1 MKVYAKIRQNGEY
14 HSQNISQAVYG
25 FREMGAE
32 IVRYQKIS
40 DIYESVTKE
49 DIVLD
54 YITQVE
60 MILKKFGVV
69 PACEDYPVELR
80 KFMGRN
86 VWKDTINSINT
97 HPEKWGVFVKP
108 VKSKA
113 FTGHVIRSSKD
124 LIGCGSCYENYEVL
138 CCDVIAPKMEWR
150 GFIIYDE
157 LVDIRPYRGDYHY
170 HFDAEVVD
178 QIVEAFRTI
187 RERPMGG
194 SLDFAVIEK
203 NGKLQDQ
210 TQAVTESLETKESE
224 KEELRRKKETKDN
237 EILLLSHK
245 VESNTLLITHYE
257 ELEKQSDE
265 KKDTKTAEIE
275 VLKKETVQKKQEISN
290 GQKKLEE
297 LEELQGISLII

>member
-14 HSQNISQAVYG
+14 HSQAVYG

-124 LIGCGSCYENYEVL
+124 LIGCGRSTVCT
-138 CCDVIAPKMEWR
+138 
-150 GFIIYDE
+150 
-157 LVDIRPYRGDYHY
+157 
-170 HFDAEVVD
+170 
-178 QIVEAFRTI
+178 VEAVMKIMKYFVA
-187 RERPMGG
+187 ML
-194 SLDFAVIEK
+194 SLQRW
-203 NGKLQDQ
+203 NG
-210 TQAVTESLETKESE
+210 EG
-224 KEELRRKKETKDN
+224 
-237 EILLLSHK
+237 LLFMM
-245 VESNTLLITHYE
+245 NW
-257 ELEKQSDE
+257 
-265 KKDTKTAEIE
+265 
-275 VLKKETVQKKQEISN
+275 
-290 GQKKLEE
+290 
-297 LEELQGISLII
+297 

>member
-86 VWKDTINSINT
+86 VWKDTINSIISPVRN
-97 HPEKWGVFVKP
+97 HPSP
-108 VKSKA
+108 VW
-113 FTGHVIRSSKD
+113 
-124 LIGCGSCYENYEVL
+124 LPL
-138 CCDVIAPKMEWR
+138 
-150 GFIIYDE
+150 
-157 LVDIRPYRGDYHY
+157 
-170 HFDAEVVD
+170 
-178 QIVEAFRTI
+178 
-187 RERPMGG
+187 
-194 SLDFAVIEK
+194 
-203 NGKLQDQ
+203 
-210 TQAVTESLETKESE
+210 
-224 KEELRRKKETKDN
+224 
-237 EILLLSHK
+237 
-245 VESNTLLITHYE
+245 
-257 ELEKQSDE
+257 
-265 KKDTKTAEIE
+265 DTKGSAYLAST
-275 VLKKETVQKKQEISN
+275 
-290 GQKKLEE
+290 
-297 LEELQGISLII
+297 